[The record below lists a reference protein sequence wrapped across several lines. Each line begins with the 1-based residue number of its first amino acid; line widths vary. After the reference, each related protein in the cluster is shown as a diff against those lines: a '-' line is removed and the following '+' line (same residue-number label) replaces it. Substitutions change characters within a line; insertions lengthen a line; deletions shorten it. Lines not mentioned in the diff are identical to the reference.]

1 MELSP
6 KLKNIPKM
14 YNHFAEKTD
23 AGVQG
28 AGEEDRRFF
37 P

>member
-6 KLKNIPKM
+6 KFNIPKM

-23 AGVQG
+23 ASVQG

>member
-6 KLKNIPKM
+6 KFNIPKM

-23 AGVQG
+23 VGVQG

>member
-6 KLKNIPKM
+6 KFNIPKM

-28 AGEEDRRFF
+28 AGEEDRFF